1 MIAQHFFGAIIRGI
15 GLIRNGEASCNAILF
30 RVHATTSFVIFRF
43 MILVKATSRVA
54 LFTIVTLQAVLALLL
69 TLRTM
74 LGQALRVSHL
84 ELERI
89 SAVRLRAR
97 SVLIREVLSKITRA
111 V

>member
-1 MIAQHFFGAIIRGI
+1 
-15 GLIRNGEASCNAILF
+15 
-30 RVHATTSFVIFRF
+30 
-43 MILVKATSRVA
+43 MILMKATSRVA

-97 SVLIREVLSKITRA
+97 AILIREVLSKITRA